1 MMTRAL
7 VIPPRP
13 LFEEADSPMAA
24 SEGTPITLDGRSGQ
38 SGKMGKGRGGVQ
50 NMRPNGAQG
59 QDISVWEIKS
69 SLYNCSHASK
79 RRLLKCRDPEDRY
92 AFLGDPHDYVTAWD
106 SFKLV

>member
-24 SEGTPITLDGRSGQ
+24 SERTPIKLDGRSGQ
-38 SGKMGKGRGGVQ
+38 SGKMGEGRGGVQ
-50 NMRPNGAQG
+50 NMRPNVAQG

-69 SLYNCSHASK
+69 
-79 RRLLKCRDPEDRY
+79 RPRDNTVQLQPC
-92 AFLGDPHDYVTAWD
+92 
-106 SFKLV
+106 FKKALAEVQVS